1 MGKLTEARPLYQQ
14 ALGARRET
22 LGDRHADTLSS
33 IYSLAS
39 LLEQQGKLAEAI
51 PLFVEELA
59 GCESLFGTKH
69 EQTRDSATHLTK
81 VLRHAGQHEKAK
93 ALTTKHGVRPDLQ
106 RRRRGFYWCGARNG

>member
-22 LGDRHADTLSS
+22 LGDRHADTLGS

-59 GCESLFGTKH
+59 ACESLLCTKH

-81 VLRHAGQHEKAK
+81 LLRHAGQHEKAK
-93 ALTTKHGVRPDLQ
+93 ALTTKHGVRLQ
-106 RRRRGFYWCGARNG
+106 RRRRGFYWLWAPRNG